1 MLESVRPRQALLGST
16 VFFFAVPGIVAGA
29 LPWVIGSSA
38 GSQPGWPMRT
48 IGLALAVAGVALL
61 LVCFAGFVA
70 ARGTPAPV
78 APTEQLVVEGPY
90 RYVRNPMYVAVLTIV
105 LGQTLWH
112 ASLWLVLY
120 GALAWAVMATFVRL
134 YEEPALSARFGSDYA
149 TYRAAVPAWIPR
161 VRPWP
166 GPEVEVSQEH
176 SV

>member
-1 MLESVRPRQALLGST
+1 MLESVRPRQALVGST

-38 GSQPGWPMRT
+38 GSPSGWPMRT
-48 IGLALAVAGVALL
+48 IGLALAVAGVVLL

-112 ASLWLVLY
+112 ASLGLVLY
-120 GALAWAVMATFVRL
+120 GVLAWAVMAAFVRL
-134 YEEPALSARFGSDYA
+134 YEEPALRARFGSDYA

-166 GPEVEVSQEH
+166 GPEAEVS
-176 SV
+176 

>member
-1 MLESVRPRQALLGST
+1 MLESVRPRQALVGST

-38 GSQPGWPMRT
+38 GSAPSWPMRT
-48 IGLALAVAGVALL
+48 IGFALAVAGVVLL

-120 GALAWAVMATFVRL
+120 GVVAWGVMATFVRR
-134 YEEPALSARFGSDYA
+134 YEEPALRARFGSDYA

-161 VRPWP
+161 LRPWP
-166 GPEVEVSQEH
+166 GPEVEVSEEH
-176 SV
+176 PV

>member
-1 MLESVRPRQALLGST
+1 MLESVRPRQALVGST
-16 VFFFAVPGIVAGA
+16 VFFFAVPGVVAGA

-38 GSQPGWPMRT
+38 GSPSGWPMRT
-48 IGLALAVAGVALL
+48 VGLALAAAGVALL
-61 LVCFAGFVA
+61 VVCFAGFVA

-120 GALAWAVMATFVRL
+120 GGLAWAVMAAFVRL
-134 YEEPALSARFGSDYA
+134 YEEPALRARFGSDYA
-149 TYRAAVPAWIPR
+149 IYRSAVPAWIPR

-166 GPEVEVSQEH
+166 GPEVEVS
-176 SV
+176 

>member
-1 MLESVRPRQALLGST
+1 MRPRQALVGST
-16 VFFFAVPGIVAGA
+16 VFFFAVPGVVAGA

-38 GSQPGWPMRT
+38 GSPSGWPMRT
-48 IGLALAVAGVALL
+48 VGLALAAAGVALL
-61 LVCFAGFVA
+61 VVCFAGFVA

-120 GALAWAVMATFVRL
+120 GGLAWAVMAAFVRL
-134 YEEPALSARFGSDYA
+134 YEEPALRARFGSDYA
-149 TYRAAVPAWIPR
+149 IYRSAVPAWIPR

-166 GPEVEVSQEH
+166 GPEVEVS
-176 SV
+176 